1 MALAGRAALLAIGL
15 SCGVLGNAQQPP
27 VNMVAT
33 VRTADANC
41 GSCHAQILHTY
52 LATPMANASG
62 VAVKRLKTGTLDH
75 KPSGVKYS
83 LSLEGS
89 QLLLTKQDP
98 KDPAIAARGKLEF
111 FLGSVQPGLIYHYSL
126 NGYLFES
133 PIAYYSAS
141 RVWT

>member
-1 MALAGRAALLAIGL
+1 
-15 SCGVLGNAQQPP
+15 
-27 VNMVAT
+27 
-33 VRTADANC
+33 
-41 GSCHAQILHTY
+41 
-52 LATPMANASG
+52 MANASG
-62 VAVKRLKTGTLDH
+62 LAVERLKTGTFDH
-75 KPSGVKYS
+75 KPSGVIYS

-89 QLLLTKQDP
+89 QLVLTYQDP